1 MDFRSEYKCMGKGLI
16 LVLYSHQGQQYKT
29 NYINNVM
36 QAVQMHHATNEAGG
50 LDIYSAYL

>member
-1 MDFRSEYKCMGKGLI
+1 MGKGLI

-36 QAVQMHHATNEAGG
+36 QAVQMHNATHEAGG